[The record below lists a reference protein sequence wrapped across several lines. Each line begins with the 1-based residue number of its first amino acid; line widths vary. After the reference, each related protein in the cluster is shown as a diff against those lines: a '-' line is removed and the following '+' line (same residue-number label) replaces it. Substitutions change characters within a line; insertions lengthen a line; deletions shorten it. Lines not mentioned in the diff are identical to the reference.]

1 MFEQLEQDITR
12 HECAVRAAGVGKTM
26 RQTDLP
32 NLVIA
37 AYLLQYAIHLRV
49 YTDAGALRRMDI
61 VILFE
66 YDMVT
71 TRLLQAV

>member
-49 YTDAGALRRMDI
+49 YTDAGALRRMDFI
-61 VILFE
+61 ILFE
-66 YDMVT
+66 HDVINS
-71 TRLLQAV
+71 RFL